1 MVPPSPA
8 QRERDIGV
16 AAATAIAPGRLR
28 WLLRRG
34 MKELDVMME
43 RYHAHRFPSAPAD
56 EKAAFLRLVTLAED
70 PDIWAWTMGYDT
82 TPEEY
87 VGIVEQLRIYRELA

>member
-1 MVPPSPA
+1 MSAPA
-8 QRERDIGV
+8 DKP
-16 AAATAIAPGRLR
+16 AMDGRLR

-43 RYHAHRFPSAPAD
+43 RYYAHRFHEAPPE

-82 TPEEY
+82 APEEY
-87 VGIVEQLRIYRELA
+87 AGIVEQLRIHR